1 MRRWV
6 HPVPEVPN
14 QDSQDADDLRERAG
28 DAPPGEEQGMMRTA
42 VAAGLVAL
50 ILLMV
55 GTTGYHLLEGWP
67 LFDAFYM
74 TVITLSTVGYGE
86 VRPLSTAGRVLS
98 IVLILG
104 GVGTL
109 GYTLG
114 ATTEFFAHGGWEAS
128 RRRRRMR
135 HLLDTIEN
143 HTIVCGYG
151 RLGKA
156 VVEVLRHNG
165 NRVVVVDLDA
175 VRLGKLPKDED
186 LLHYVGNAQDDE
198 VLIAAGVRRA
208 RALVAAVD
216 SDAANVFLTLSAR
229 ELNPEIV
236 LYGKADDP
244 KSLQKLERAGAN
256 HVFSP
261 ATVAGHRVGWQIVQP
276 DVTDLLDIATRRG
289 EYELTIEEVRIGDM
303 LRPGGTTLRD
313 THLWGA
319 KAMLIVAVKHGDG
332 SVEFPPRADMA
343 ITAEDRAVILGNV
356 PHVSKIR

>member
-1 MRRWV
+1 MRKN
-6 HPVPEVPN
+6 VPQEPLN
-14 QDSQDADDLRERAG
+14 QPHDDEM
-28 DAPPGEEQGMMRTA
+28 DVTRT
-42 VAAGLVAL
+42 VISAASAAFLLLL
-50 ILLMV
+50 I
-55 GTTGYHLLEGWP
+55 GTIGYHLLEGWP

-86 VRPLSTAGRVLS
+86 VRPLSVSGRVLS
-98 IVLILG
+98 ILLILG

-109 GYTLG
+109 GYALG
-114 ATTEFFAHGGWEAS
+114 ATTEFFAHGGWDSS
-128 RRRRRMR
+128 RRRRRMK
-135 HLLDTIEN
+135 HLLATIEN

-151 RLGKA
+151 RLGRA
-156 VVEVLRHNG
+156 VVEVLRQNG
-165 NRVVVVDLDA
+165 HRVVVVDRDTSVLEKLELDE
-175 VRLGKLPKDED
+175 G
-186 LLHYVGNAQDDE
+186 LLHFSGNAQDDD

-229 ELNPEIV
+229 ELNPDIV

-261 ATVAGHRVGWQIVQP
+261 SAVAGHRVGWQIVQP

-289 EYELTIEEVRIGDM
+289 EYELTIEELRIGEM

-313 THLWGA
+313 TKFWGA
-319 KAMLIVAVKHGDG
+319 PAMMIVAVKHGDG
-332 SVEFPPRADMA
+332 SVEFPPRAEM
-343 ITAEDRAVILGNV
+343 TVTSEDRLVVLGKAGK
-356 PHVSKIR
+356 HR

>member
-1 MRRWV
+1 MARLVRRRTDTV
-6 HPVPEVPN
+6 TLE
-14 QDSQDADDLRERAG
+14 QQEQRTRDDLDVG
-28 DAPPGEEQGMMRTA
+28 RTVTKAASVA
-42 VAAGLVAL
+42 V
-50 ILLMV
+50 LLLLV
-55 GTTGYHLLEGWP
+55 GTFGYHVLERWP

-86 VRPLSTAGRVLS
+86 VQPLSVPGRVLS

-109 GYTLG
+109 GYSLG
-114 ATTEFFAHGGWEAS
+114 ATAEFFAHGGWEDS
-128 RRRRRMR
+128 QRRRRMKR
-135 HLLDTIEN
+135 SLETIEN

-151 RLGKA
+151 RLGRA
-156 VVEVLRHNG
+156 VVEVLRQNG
-165 NRVVVVDLDA
+165 HRVVVVDHNAAALD
-175 VRLGKLPKDED
+175 KLTDDEG
-186 LLHYVGNAQDDE
+186 LLPCTGNAQDDD

-229 ELNPEIV
+229 ELNPDIT

-256 HVFSP
+256 QVFSP
-261 ATVAGHRVGWQIVQP
+261 ATVAGHRVGWQIVKP

-289 EYELTIEEVRIGDM
+289 EYELTIEELRIGDQ

-313 THLWGA
+313 TELWGA
-319 KAMLIVAVKHGDG
+319 QSLMIVAVKHADG
-332 SVEFPPRADMA
+332 TVEFPPRAEMQV
-343 ITAEDRAVILGNV
+343 TAEDRVVVLG
-356 PHVSKIR
+356 KRA